1 MSTSV
6 LGRAARAAACCAL
19 IFCAGCGTKPET
31 IKIGAILPLSG
42 AGSNIGNQ
50 HLRGLQLAI
59 EELNASNPDVQYELV
74 VASDQND
81 PGAALDAF
89 KDQLV
94 NEKIL
99 VSFVVARASCLAV
112 AHQAEV
118 EFVPVFANCAHPL
131 ITTMHANTFRIV
143 PSTTLE
149 IRTTARFLTE
159 SLKADAAAALYFNDD
174 DGNDAAKAF
183 KHDLPQAG
191 IRLLA
196 AEPFIDDAASIKSA
210 VSVALA
216 QDPNAVYVFGAG
228 KAAAGVLAGLRAAG
242 YRGAVVGSSDFRNP
256 AFAALAGKSLEG
268 CYYCVPAIE
277 LAGNGDFAVRY
288 RKRFNAAPAAGG
300 VFEYDAMH
308 IVAKAVDIKRIEKI
322 NIANALKKVGDFSG
336 AGGGYT
342 YYEREWLPRMNVMRV
357 QGDSAAA
364 VY

>member
-1 MSTSV
+1 MGISI
-6 LGRAARAAACCAL
+6 LRRAARAAVCCAFIL
-19 IFCAGCGTKPET
+19 CAGCGSKPEI

-42 AGSNIGNQ
+42 TGSNIGNQ

-59 EELNASNPDVQYELV
+59 EELNASNPRVRFELV

-81 PGAALDAF
+81 QGAALDAF

-118 EFVPVFANCAHPL
+118 EFVPVFANCIHPL
-131 ITTMHANTFRIV
+131 ITTMHGNAFRIV

-159 SLKADAAAALYFNDD
+159 SLKVDRAAALYFNDD

-183 KHDLPQAG
+183 KRDLPQCG
-191 IRLLA
+191 LQLLA
-196 AEPFIDDAASIKSA
+196 VEPFTEAAASIKSA
-210 VSVALA
+210 VGTALA
-216 QDPNAVYVFGAG
+216 QNPGAVFVFGAG

-242 YRGAVVGSSDFRNP
+242 YRGAVVGSSDFHDP

-268 CYYCVPAIE
+268 CYYSVPAIE
-277 LAGNGDFAVRY
+277 LTGLPDFAARY
-288 RKRFNAAPAAGG
+288 RKRFNAAPMANG

-308 IVAKAVDIKRIEKI
+308 IVAKAVDIMLGEQI
-322 NIANALKKVGDFSG
+322 NIANALKKIGNFSG
-336 AGGGYT
+336 AGGEYT
-342 YYEREWLPRMNVMRV
+342 YYEREWLPRMSVVRA
-357 QGDSAAA
+357 QGDSAVA